1 MKKYELLINGRKYE
15 VEIRSLDDGRATVLV
30 NGNTYQ
36 VEVLGE
42 QVERM
47 THQAQPFT
55 PAPGPRGATQIR
67 TTAKVRK
74 AATTSGAASA
84 SKGVPQPATAPK
96 YVAPSRPAP
105 APAAAPADIAVKA
118 GPGDVTAPMPGLVLE
133 VRVKEGDKVTR
144 GDVVVCMES
153 MKMVNDILAT
163 RDGEVVKVHV
173 EKGSEVKSGQVLVT
187 IGD

>member
-1 MKKYELLINGRKYE
+1 MRKYELLINGRKYE

-47 THQAQPFT
+47 AQQAQPFT
-55 PAPGPRGATQIR
+55 TAPGPRGATQIR

-74 AATTSGAASA
+74 AAATSAPPSA
-84 SKGVPQPATAPK
+84 SRVAPQPAAAPK

-105 APAAAPADIAVKA
+105 VAAPAEIAVKA
-118 GPGDVTAPMPGLVLE
+118 GPGDVTAPMPGLILE
-133 VRVKEGDKVTR
+133 VRVKEGDRVTR

-163 RDGEVVKVHV
+163 RDGDILKVHV
-173 EKGSEVKSGQVLVT
+173 EKGSEVKSGQLLVT